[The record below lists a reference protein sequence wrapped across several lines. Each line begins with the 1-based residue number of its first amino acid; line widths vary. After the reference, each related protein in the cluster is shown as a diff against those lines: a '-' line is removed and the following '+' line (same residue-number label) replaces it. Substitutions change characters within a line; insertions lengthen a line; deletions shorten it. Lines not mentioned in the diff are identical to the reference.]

1 MDYQRF
7 SAHLPGLYENWGL
20 ESITPRNEQF
30 AAVLEQVNGMATPSL
45 LQLLNFAVDCLE
57 PEEVY
62 CEVGCFQGASLIGAL
77 LNHPE
82 KLAYAVDNFSEFDPF
97 ETNLVQL
104 SDHLTQFGIDEQ
116 VLFCLQSF
124 EEFFRDLAT
133 VEDRKPIGLYFYDA
147 ASDYRSQLLGL
158 LLVKPFLSEQA
169 LIVCANRNSEATQQA
184 IWDFMSAHPQCK
196 LLLDLPTQSFA
207 HSTFWN
213 GLQVLSWDN
222 HCPESYPSEILKQAR
237 QKSFL
242 QAMQALEIQEKQ
254 QLIHRLKVEAA
265 VAIAHYNSTYLQKY
279 GQYPEIVNWVRKP
292 LLQAKAKYH
301 EVLRWNPSDLEAYYS
316 LGTLY
321 AEQEQYE
328 KALEM
333 LFQALKLNQSQA
345 VIYGELGRVYEKLHN
360 YAQAIQHYQKAIE
373 LDPTFIPAYEHLGK
387 LLVQLGEVAQAEAIY
402 QQAIAANPDNINSQ
416 LGSGNCFI
424 KQQQF
429 DRAIAAYQKALS
441 LQATHP
447 DALQGMGT
455 ALMAKGESWQA
466 SFYCAEAA
474 LYRKN
479 FAEAIQQYNYYLEQ
493 HPHPETI
500 AAQTY
505 LNLAEACRRAGQD
518 SAAVEIYQRA
528 IEHHPNNELL
538 HIARIIGLQDSGYT
552 QAAIAAAQEAALQFP
567 TDPAWQFEQWRTFPI
582 LYTSSAEIDYYR
594 ERFTQGLA
602 ELVQNTRLETPTAT
616 WQALMGTWWRT
627 NFYVQYQ
634 CRNDKLLQIQYGEH
648 VHRVMA
654 ANYPHWVQPLPMPD
668 LEGNGKIRVGYV
680 SSFFREHV
688 VARMTAGWLRHS
700 DRQQFEI
707 YTYHTGEVAD
717 SVTRQFSL
725 DSDRF
730 YHIPKNLEAV
740 CQQIRADNLHI
751 LVYADV
757 GMEPLTTQMAALRL
771 APVQC
776 SGWGHPITTGLP
788 TIDYYLSSEQMEPDH
803 AQEHYCETLIPL
815 PNTGLCYTQPD
826 IPPLPHTREDF
837 GLRNDAIVYLSSQ
850 SLFKYL
856 PQYDF
861 VFAEIAR
868 QIPQAQFA
876 FLVSQ
881 NSPQV
886 TEQFQQRLK
895 QAFATVG
902 LNSKDFCVMIPR
914 QDQLGFW
921 GLNSVSDVLLDT
933 FGWSGGNTVFDA
945 IACGLPVVTCP
956 GEFMRG
962 RHACGILKTIGITET
977 IAANE
982 AEFVAI
988 AVRLGL
994 DPDYRTSIRQKIQQ
1008 HHSRLFED
1016 KTCVDALET
1025 FYRQVVQEKLVAN
1038 SSAPEDRLQTIQQ
1051 TIQQLKNQAAEAIA
1065 QYESI
1070 HLKEYRQYPQI
1081 VNWVREPLLKA
1092 EQKYREVLSL
1102 NPQDVDA
1109 LFNLGTLYS
1118 EIERYPEALEML
1130 SQALKLNHFQAE
1142 ISIELGM
1149 LFEKMGELQQ
1159 AIQTYRTAIQTDP
1172 TSLPAY
1178 ECLGQCLVQSGE
1190 LAQAEMIYRQEIA
1203 ANPNDV
1209 SGYVGLG
1216 NVLNQQGKP
1225 DEAIPVFQAAL
1236 SLKPANPDALE
1247 GLGTACEAKNDLEQ
1261 ASLFLAD
1268 AALFR
1273 GDYSEAVTQYRRY
1286 VQLQPN
1292 LGAIADSV
1300 FINLA
1305 NAYRFQAQNRL
1316 AAEICQQ
1323 ALQYYPQNET
1333 LHLYRITSL
1342 QNAGYTQ
1349 DAIAA
1354 AHEAAVQFPNN
1365 PVWEFEQW
1373 RTLPLL
1379 YNTTSEIE
1387 HYRDRF
1393 TQGLTN
1399 LIQHIDLQTSE
1410 HQQQALK
1417 GLQWRTNFYLQYQ
1430 CRNDRELQSRYGE
1443 YVHQVM
1449 AANYPQWDGNKSTAL
1464 SPSTPPRSK
1473 IRIGFLSA
1481 HLRNHNGGKW
1491 ALGWIKPMNRQQFEI
1506 YSYHTGQL
1514 ADQITRQF
1522 QLYSDRFYHFPNELE
1537 AVCHQIE
1544 ADQLHVLI
1552 FTDIG
1557 MDPLTTQIAGLR
1569 LAPVQCTAWGHPVT
1583 SGLPTIDYYLS
1594 SDLMEPENAQDHY
1607 SETLIRLPNTGL
1619 CYARPRVPS
1628 LPHTRKDFGLRQD
1641 AVVYLSS
1648 QSLFKY
1654 LPQYDHIF
1662 ADIAHQVPQA
1672 QFAFIA
1678 SSDRDL
1684 AEQFRQRLGRAFA
1697 AKGLNSNDYCV
1708 IVPRQ
1713 NQLGFWGLNSVS
1725 DVMLDN
1731 FGWGGGNTVFEAI
1744 ACGLPVLTCPV
1755 EFMRGRH
1762 ACAILKVMGMTE
1774 MIANSENDFVA
1785 IAVKLGLDP
1794 EYRAQIRQK
1803 QQERSDLIYNDLTCV
1818 RALEKFFCQIVQ
1830 K

>member
-1 MDYQRF
+1 
-7 SAHLPGLYENWGL
+7 
-20 ESITPRNEQF
+20 
-30 AAVLEQVNGMATPSL
+30 MATPSL

-82 KLAYAVDNFSEFDPF
+82 RLAYAVDDFSEFDPF
-97 ETNLVQL
+97 ETNLAQL
-104 SDHLTQFGIDEQ
+104 SDNLAQFGIDGQ
-116 VLFCLQSF
+116 VLFCFQSF
-124 EEFFRDLAT
+124 ADFFHDLAT

-158 LLVKPFLSEQA
+158 LLVKPFLAERA

-196 LLLDLPTQSFA
+196 LLFDLPTQSFA

-213 GLQVLSWDN
+213 GLQVLSWDR
-222 HCPESYPSEILKQAR
+222 HCTESYPSETLKQAR
-237 QKSFL
+237 QESFL
-242 QAMQALEIQEKQ
+242 RAMQALEMQDRQQIIQ
-254 QLIHRLKVEAA
+254 RLKAEATE
-265 VAIAHYNSTYLQKY
+265 AIAHYNSTYLQEY

-292 LLQAKAKYH
+292 LLQAEARYH
-301 EVLRWNPSDLEAYYS
+301 EVLHWNPLDLDAYYS
-316 LGTLY
+316 LGTIY

-333 LFQALKLNQSQA
+333 LLQALKLSESQA
-345 VIYGELGRVYEKLHN
+345 VIYGELARVYEKLQN

-373 LDPTFIPAYEHLGK
+373 LDPTFIPAYEYLGQ
-387 LLVQLGEVAQAEAIY
+387 LLIQLGEVTQAESVY
-402 QQAIAANPDNINSQ
+402 RQAIAANPENVNTQ

-429 DRAIAAYQKALS
+429 DAAIAAYQKALS
-441 LQATHP
+441 LQSTHA
-447 DALQGMGT
+447 DALQGLGT
-455 ALMAKGESWQA
+455 AWAAKGESQQA
-466 SFYCAEAA
+466 SFYLAEAA

-479 FAEAIQQYNYYLEQ
+479 FEEAIQQYNRYLEQ

-505 LNLAEACRRAGQD
+505 LNLAEAYRGAGQNR
-518 SAAVEIYQRA
+518 AAVEVYQRA
-528 IEHHPNNELL
+528 IQYHPNNELL

-552 QAAIAAAQEAALQFP
+552 QAAIAAAQEAAHQFP
-567 TDPAWQFEQWRTFPI
+567 TNPALQFEQWRTFPI
-582 LYTSSAEIDYYR
+582 LYTSSAEIDHYR
-594 ERFTQGLA
+594 ERFTRGLA
-602 ELVQNTRLETPTAT
+602 ELIQNTRLDTPTAV

-627 NFYVQYQ
+627 NFYLQYQ
-634 CRNDKLLQIQYGEH
+634 CCNDKSLQMQYGEY

-654 ANYPHWVQPLPMPD
+654 ANYPHWMQPLSMPA

-688 VARMTAGWLRHS
+688 VARMTAGWLRQS

-717 SVTRQFSL
+717 HVTRQLSL
-725 DSDRF
+725 YSDRF

-751 LVYADV
+751 LVFADV

-788 TIDYYLSSEQMEPDH
+788 TIDYYLSSEQMEPEQG
-803 AQEHYCETLIPL
+803 QEHYSEILIPL

-826 IPPLPHTREDF
+826 IPPFPHTRQDF
-837 GLRNDAIVYLSSQ
+837 GLHDDAIVYLSSQ

-856 PQYDF
+856 PQYDS

-868 QIPQAQFA
+868 QVPQAQFA

-881 NSPQV
+881 NSTQV

-902 LNSKDFCVMIPR
+902 LNSEDFCVMIPR
-914 QDQLGFW
+914 QNQLGFW
-921 GLNSVSDVLLDT
+921 GLNSVSDVMLDT

-962 RHACGILKTIGITET
+962 RHAYGILKTMGVTET

-982 AEFVAI
+982 TEFVAI

-994 DPDYRTSIRQKIQQ
+994 DLDYRATIRQKVQQ
-1008 HHSRLFED
+1008 HRSRLFED

-1025 FYRQVVQEKLVAN
+1025 FYRQVVQEKIAAN
-1038 SSAPEDRLQTIQQ
+1038 SSAPEDSQQTIQQ
-1051 TIQQLKNQAAEAIA
+1051 TIQQLKAEAMEAIA

-1070 HLKEYRQYPQI
+1070 HLKEYGQYHQI

-1102 NPQDVDA
+1102 NPQDIDA
-1109 LFNLGTLYS
+1109 LFNLGTIYS
-1118 EIERYPEALEML
+1118 EIERYPEALDML
-1130 SQALKLNHFQAE
+1130 SQALKLNQFQAE

-1149 LFEKMGELQQ
+1149 LFEKMGEMQQ
-1159 AIQTYRTAIQTDP
+1159 AIQTYQTAIQTDAAN
-1172 TSLPAY
+1172 LQAY
-1178 ECLGQCLVQSGE
+1178 ERLGQCLLQSGE
-1190 LAQAEMIYRQEIA
+1190 LAQAEAIYRQEIV
-1203 ANPNDV
+1203 ANPG
-1209 SGYVGLG
+1209 SAGGYVGLG
-1216 NVLNQQGKP
+1216 NVLTQQGQP
-1225 DEAIPVFQAAL
+1225 DEAIAAYQTAL
-1236 SLKPANPDALE
+1236 SLKPADPDALQ
-1247 GLGTACEAKNDLEQ
+1247 GLGTAYEAKNDPEQ

-1273 GDYSEAVTQYRRY
+1273 GDYPEAVTQYRRY
-1286 VQLQPN
+1286 FQLQSN

-1316 AAEICQQ
+1316 AAEVCLQG
-1323 ALQYYPQNET
+1323 LQYHPNNET

-1342 QNAGYTQ
+1342 QNAGYTLEAIGAARE
-1349 DAIAA
+1349 AIA
-1354 AHEAAVQFPNN
+1354 QFPNH
-1365 PVWEFEQW
+1365 PTWEFEQW

-1379 YNTTSEIE
+1379 YNTASEIE
-1387 HYRDRF
+1387 YYRDRF

-1399 LIQHIDLQTSE
+1399 LIQQMDLQTPE
-1410 HQQQALK
+1410 HQKQALK

-1430 CRNDRELQSRYGE
+1430 CRNDRELQTRYGE

-1449 AANYPQWDGNKSTAL
+1449 AANYPQWAGNRRTTP
-1464 SPSTPPRSK
+1464 SPSTPHPTK

-1481 HLRNHNGGKW
+1481 HLRNHNGARW

-1506 YSYHTGQL
+1506 YSYHTGQV

-1522 QLYSDRFYHFPNELE
+1522 QWYSDRFYHFPNDLE
-1537 AVCHQIE
+1537 AVCQQIE
-1544 ADQLHVLI
+1544 ADQLHILI

-1557 MDPLTTQIAGLR
+1557 MDPLTSQIAGLR
-1569 LAPVQCTAWGHPVT
+1569 LAPVQCTAWGHPIT

-1594 SDLMEPENAQDHY
+1594 SDLMEPVNAQEHY
-1607 SETLIRLPNTGL
+1607 SETLVRLPNTGL
-1619 CYARPRVPS
+1619 CYARPQVPP
-1628 LPHTRKDFGLRQD
+1628 LPHTRKNFGLRQD
-1641 AVVYLSS
+1641 AVVYLSP

-1662 ADIAHQVPQA
+1662 ADIACQVPQA

-1684 AEQFRQRLGRAFA
+1684 VEQFRQRLSRAFA
-1697 AKGLNSNDYCV
+1697 TRGLNSSDYCV

-1725 DVMLDN
+1725 DVLIDT

-1744 ACGLPVLTCPV
+1744 ACGLPVLTCPG

-1762 ACAILKVMGMTE
+1762 AYAILKTMGMTE
-1774 MIANSENDFVA
+1774 MIAHDENAFVA

-1794 EYRAQIRQK
+1794 EYRAQIRQQ